1 MDALH
6 RQKAFF
12 APLFPH
18 EAKVCNAPPLP
29 HFFRFITKKPL
40 FLTIYFASQKIRPRF
55 AKPSILARNML
66 HFARQYDGFWIVIS
80 MGISGWVEI
89 LAFSNS
95 QSSHKNN
102 EEKLFYLKYN
112 DDFCK

>member
-40 FLTIYFASQKIRPRF
+40 FLTIYFASQKIRPHF
-55 AKPSILARNML
+55 AKPSILACKTQ
-66 HFARQYDGFWIVIS
+66 HFGSQYA
-80 MGISGWVEI
+80 
-89 LAFSNS
+89 AF
-95 QSSHKNN
+95 
-102 EEKLFYLKYN
+102 
-112 DDFCK
+112 CTAI